1 MWPQPRGR
9 KGPHG
14 VGGIWVSSEVLALL
28 GGFGPSFP
36 RKGSAVLPSLSLV
49 ATLPELE
56 LDLQPAGR
64 EALQVVHGWSSPL

>member
-56 LDLQPAGR
+56 LDPQPVGR
-64 EALQVVHGWSSPL
+64 EALQVVHG

>member
-9 KGPHG
+9 KGLHG
-14 VGGIWVSSEVLALL
+14 VGGIWVISEVLALL

-36 RKGSAVLPSLSLV
+36 RKWSAVLPSLSLV

-56 LDLQPAGR
+56 LDPQPAGR
-64 EALQVVHGWSSPL
+64 EALQVVHGWSSHL